1 MKKLITLSILAL
13 MMAPVIAQKYTGPV
27 IFGPV
32 IQHEGNGKIG
42 NSDTLF
48 GNFYNS
54 QAAMYTSN
62 NGGFA
67 SGNNGY
73 LDIAKV
79 QQFNIS
85 TPYTVT
91 GVALW
96 FGHKTY
102 NSNSPASGVTVTLYR
117 MDGTGFDA
125 AGMGDAPGTVERT
138 VFLPMSDIIV
148 NGTQKNIINFALP
161 FVANAKYAIGIDM
174 LALAPQDTVA
184 LYTTT
189 DGGGDMD
196 DHAWEQFNDG
206 DWYTFLASGSW
217 GMDVDFA
224 IFPIVDFG
232 TTGIVKNPGI
242 NNGISKSNISPNPVQ
257 ALTNINYTLDGA
269 YGDVIIEIFNSN
281 GALINSISQGK
292 LAAGTYAIGIDM
304 STYKNGIYTCKI
316 NAGAF
321 TKNTKLVVSH

>member
-1 MKKLITLSILAL
+1 MKKLFTLSILGL
-13 MMAPVIAQKYTGPV
+13 MMIPSIAQKTSGKFNMGPV
-27 IFGPV
+27 T
-32 IQHEGNGKIG
+32 QQMANSKIG
-42 NSDTLF
+42 STDTLY
-48 GNFYNS
+48 GNFFNS
-54 QAAMYTSN
+54 QAIMYTSN

-73 LDIAKV
+73 YDIAKV
-79 QQFNIS
+79 EQFNV
-85 TPYTVT
+85 TTAYTVT

-96 FGHKTY
+96 FGHKTF
-102 NSNSPASGVTVTLYR
+102 NSNNPASGVTVTLYR

-125 AGMGDAPGTVERT
+125 TGMGNAPGTIERT

-148 NGTQKNIINFALP
+148 NGTQKNIINFATP
-161 FVANAKYAIGIDM
+161 FLASANYAIGIDL

-196 DHAWEQFNDG
+196 DHAWEQFYDG
-206 DWYTFLASGSW
+206 DWYTVLASGSW
-217 GMDVDFA
+217 GMDLDFA

-242 NNGISKSNISPNPVQ
+242 NNGISKSNISPNPVHTI
-257 ALTNINYTLDGA
+257 TNISYTLDGA
-269 YGDVIIEIFNSN
+269 YGDVTIEIFNSN

-321 TKNTKLVVSH
+321 TRNTKLVVSH